1 MSTRDLQKRSV
12 HFLLAGWSVVALGC
26 IIWCIFAPTAAE
38 AQKRNE
44 NDSNRTASSSP
55 KRHQGILLRRLRN
68 GVPNQI
74 GKNHELVRE
83 AFDEIVESANPSVV
97 SIMRGNRQAALGAII
112 TSDGHILTKASE
124 VKGAVDCRIPGH
136 GIVQARKVST
146 DRKTDLVLLK
156 VDLDGLASVKWSK
169 RQQPLL
175 GSWVSIPSGRSQD
188 PLVIGVISTRPHRV
202 DRDAPVLGVN
212 IEDTDDGLV
221 VTRVLPG
228 GSAAKSKMKRGDI
241 IVQLNDDDIANTNDL
256 TNAVRRRRPTAK
268 VRVQVLRDGESLTIE
283 SQLGR
288 ATDISSAE
296 QGLLAHEGGPL
307 SGRRSDFPRV
317 FEHDCLV
324 MPNQCGGPLV
334 DVYGEAIGLNI
345 ARASRI
351 SSYALP
357 KDVVVEALKRMR
369 E

>member
-1 MSTRDLQKRSV
+1 MKIMRLPIQFRSFQFRS
-12 HFLLAGWSVVALGC
+12 FLLLTLSAAAL
-26 IIWCIFAPTAAE
+26 WFTFTPTAVE
-38 AQKRNE
+38 AQKRIE
-44 NDSNRTASSSP
+44 SSRTAKNSTH
-55 KRHQGILLRRLRN
+55 RYRGILARRMRD
-68 GVPNQI
+68 GIPNQI

-97 SIMRGNRQAALGAII
+97 SLMRGNRQVALGAII

-124 VKGAVDCRIPGH
+124 VKGAIECRIPGH
-136 GIVQARKVST
+136 GTVRVRKVSS
-146 DRKTDLVLLK
+146 DRKTDLAMLK
-156 VDLDGLASVKWSK
+156 VNLDGLTAVKWSK
-169 RQQPLL
+169 GQPPLL
-175 GSWVSIPSGRSQD
+175 GSWVSIPSGRGED
-188 PLVIGVISTRPHRV
+188 PLVIGVISTRPHQV
-202 DRDAPVLGVN
+202 ARDAPVLGVH

-228 GSAAKSKMKRGDI
+228 GSAARSKMLRGDI
-241 IVQLNDDDIANTNDL
+241 ILGLNDDDIANTNDL
-256 TNAVRRRRPTAK
+256 VDAVQRRRPTAK
-268 VRVQVLRDGESLTIE
+268 VRVRVLRDGKPLTLE

-324 MPNQCGGPLV
+324 MPNQCGGPLI

-357 KDVVVEALKRMR
+357 KDVVVNALKRMR
-369 E
+369 N

>member
-1 MSTRDLQKRSV
+1 MSTREIPKPGRSV
-12 HFLLAGWSVVALGC
+12 PFHFLIVGLVIAFV
-26 IIWCIFAPTAAE
+26 WCNFPSPTAE
-38 AQKRNE
+38 AQKQAE
-44 NDSNRTASSSP
+44 SNRTAANNPS
-55 KRHQGILLRRLRN
+55 RHHGILRRRLRD

-83 AFDEIVESANPSVV
+83 AFDEIIEIANPSVV
-97 SIMRGNRQAALGAII
+97 SIMRRDRQIALGAII

-124 VKGAVDCRIPGH
+124 VKGSADCRIPGH
-136 GIVQARKVST
+136 GIVRARKVST
-146 DRKTDLVLLK
+146 DRKTDLIMLK
-156 VDLDGLASVKWSK
+156 VDLNGLTPVKWSK
-169 RQQPLL
+169 REQPLL
-175 GSWVSIPSGRSQD
+175 GSWVSIPSGRSED

-202 DRDAPVLGVN
+202 ARDAPVLGVL

-221 VTRVLPG
+221 VTKVLPG
-228 GSAAKSKMKRGDI
+228 GSAAKSKMHRGDI
-241 IVQLNDDDIANTNDL
+241 ILGLNDDEIANTNDL
-256 TNAVRRRRPTAK
+256 TAAVQRRRPTAK
-268 VRVQVLRDGESLTIE
+268 VRVRVLRDGESLTLE

-288 ATDISSAE
+288 AADISSAE

-317 FEHDCLV
+317 IEHDCLV

-357 KDVVVEALKRMR
+357 KDVVVNALKRMR
-369 E
+369 K